1 VILTQEYTQVDLA
14 SQFTGKTRVDL
25 VMQDYLSEAQSIKS
39 FMRQVVCCREI
50 INILDLKL
58 KKLKKRDSIT
68 YKLCCEIIHNP
79 LSFRAVSEKKMT
91 FKISR

>member
-25 VMQDYLSEAQSIKS
+25 VMQDYLSEAQSTKS